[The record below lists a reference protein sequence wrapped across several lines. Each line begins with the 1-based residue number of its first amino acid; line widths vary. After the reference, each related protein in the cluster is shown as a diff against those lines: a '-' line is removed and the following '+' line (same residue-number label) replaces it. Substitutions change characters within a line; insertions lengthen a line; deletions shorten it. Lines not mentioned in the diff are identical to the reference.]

1 MLVERVERH
10 IITRNDVNYKAIDD
24 ICFRSKNLYNYA
36 NYALRQSFIHT
47 GKLPN
52 EFDLVKKFRERENE
66 VYYKLFG
73 NVNQQCIRLL
83 YKNWKSFFRAIKDW
97 SKNKAKYLGKP
108 KLPKYKD
115 KNGRNI
121 AIFTIV
127 DCRIKNGFIHFNSKA
142 SLKPIRTLVDNLQ
155 QVRIVPQS
163 SCYVVEVTYK
173 YETSDFNLNKNNFLS
188 IDPGVGNFATC
199 YNSHDNKSF
208 IINGKIVKSMN
219 QFYNKKKANLMSYA
233 GNKCTSNRLKQL
245 TLKRNNKINDFM
257 HKASK
262 FIIVYCIEH
271 DIGSIVIGHNK
282 GWKQETHCGKRNN
295 QNFVSIPYNKFFN
308 MLKYKAENFGI
319 QFILTEESYS
329 SKVDHSAL
337 EPMKHS
343 ENYLGKRVKRGL
355 FKRADDK
362 VINADLNGA
371 VGILRKVIDE
381 SLFKEI
387 VNRGFVVNPVKIN
400 ILTKD
405 CIKVLY

>member
-10 IITRNDVNYKAIDD
+10 IVTKNDVNYKAIDD
-24 ICFRSKNLYNYA
+24 ICFKSKNLYNYV
-36 NYALRQSFIHT
+36 NYDLRQSFIHT
-47 GKLPN
+47 GKLPS
-52 EFDLVKKFRERENE
+52 EFELVKKFRERENE

-97 SKNKAKYLGKP
+97 SKNKSKYTGKP
-108 KLPKYKD
+108 RLPKYKD

-121 AIFTIV
+121 TIFTSN
-127 DCRIKNGFIHFNSKA
+127 DCRIKNGFIHFNSNA
-142 SLKPIRTLVDNLQ
+142 NLKPIRTLVDNLQ

-173 YETSDFNLNKNNFLS
+173 YETADFNLNKNNYLS
-188 IDPGVGNFATC
+188 IDPGVSNFATC
-199 YNSHDNKSF
+199 YNSHENKSF
-208 IINGKIVKSMN
+208 IINGKIVKSIN
-219 QFYNKKKANLMSYA
+219 QFYNKKKAKLMSYVNDK
-233 GNKCTSNRLKQL
+233 GTSNRLKQL

-262 FIIVYCIEH
+262 FIVVYCIEH
-271 DIGSIVIGHNK
+271 DIGSIVVGHNK
-282 GWKQETHCGKRNN
+282 GWKQEANCGKRNN
-295 QNFVSIPYNKFFN
+295 QNFVSIPHNKFFS

-355 FKRADDK
+355 FKRADGK

-371 VGILRKVIDE
+371 IGILRKVISE
-381 SLFKEI
+381 SQFLEI